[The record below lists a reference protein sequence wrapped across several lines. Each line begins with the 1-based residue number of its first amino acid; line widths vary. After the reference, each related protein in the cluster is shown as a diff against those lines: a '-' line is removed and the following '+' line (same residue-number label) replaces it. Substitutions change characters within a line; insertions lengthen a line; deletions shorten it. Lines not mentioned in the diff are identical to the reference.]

1 MRRGLPDG
9 YELDDDRTR
18 VDVDVVYRF
27 LTDEAYWVRGRSRDL
42 IEELVRTSTRVL
54 AAYAPDGALVGF
66 GRIVSDGS
74 NMAWLGDVFV
84 LEAHRGRGIGTALVE
99 EAVTDPRFRDC
110 HWYLNTSGA
119 HDLYRRF
126 GFEPADPS
134 RTLVRRR
141 PEAGPPK
148 SGA

>member
-1 MRRGLPDG
+1 MRRVLAGD
-9 YELDDDRTR
+9 YELDDDRSR
-18 VDVDVVYRF
+18 VDVEVVYRF
-27 LTDEAYWVRGRSRDL
+27 LADEAYWVRGRSRER

-54 AAYAPDGALVGF
+54 GAYASDGTLVGF
-66 GRIVSDGS
+66 GRVMSDGS

-99 EAVTDPRFRDC
+99 EAVGDPRFRDC
-110 HWYLNTSGA
+110 LWYLNTRDA

-134 RTLVRRR
+134 RTMVRRR
-141 PEAGPPK
+141 PESRSREP
-148 SGA
+148 GA